1 MHIAYMYD
9 FFGFVDTDG
18 KRFIKVLLD
27 LLKYDDNIIYLNT
40 FKLLFD
46 IYQVCKIPIREKYF
60 SVKTQEDTVFKDAR
74 YSYII
79 IELDDVRSMIIELGC
94 FCDHDK
100 LLFHMQQGNAIKGV
114 RNFIKL

>member
-46 IYQVCKIPIREKYF
+46 IYQVCKIPI
-60 SVKTQEDTVFKDAR
+60 
-74 YSYII
+74 
-79 IELDDVRSMIIELGC
+79 
-94 FCDHDK
+94 
-100 LLFHMQQGNAIKGV
+100 
-114 RNFIKL
+114 